1 VEELIQSRNATYFML
16 YVDCERRIIAVMSK
30 NRTGRP
36 MSGGRKLSSFV
47 ASVATKVRATIEVG
61 IPVDDT
67 GTGAPGADEREPTR
81 GLSDAQLWDDAP
93 GRMTRNG
100 LGSLEIGAGK
110 TRVDE

>member
-1 VEELIQSRNATYFML
+1 
-16 YVDCERRIIAVMSK
+16 
-30 NRTGRP
+30 
-36 MSGGRKLSSFV
+36 MSGISKLSSFM
-47 ASVATKVRATIEVG
+47 ASLATQVRAAIHVG
-61 IPVDDT
+61 VPVDDT
-67 GTGAPGADEREPTR
+67 AAGARQTDACEPTM

>member
-1 VEELIQSRNATYFML
+1 MSGISKLTTFMASLATQVRAAIRVGVA
-16 YVDCERRIIAVMSK
+16 VDDAAGARRID
-30 NRTGRP
+30 GCE
-36 MSGGRKLSSFV
+36 L
-47 ASVATKVRATIEVG
+47 
-61 IPVDDT
+61 
-67 GTGAPGADEREPTR
+67 TR